1 MAFEQEIY
9 SLQDRVL
16 ELGGR
21 VVELENQ
28 VRFLYSK
35 LGITYVASPEPLDDS
50 KIIEQ
55 IRKGN
60 MIEAIKI
67 HRATYNTSLLDA
79 KKAVEELRAQV
90 GG

>member
-35 LGITYVASPEPLDDS
+35 LGITYLASPEPLDDS

-60 MIEAIKI
+60 MLEAIKI
-67 HRATYNTSLLDA
+67 HRATYNTSLIDA
-79 KKAVEELRAQV
+79 KKAVEELRAKY